1 MRNQTIVVDINK
13 EICRILRY
21 KQYDN
26 NNLLQII
33 VEKDNERVSL
43 NGYTGYAF
51 FKLPSGLV
59 IKKDCNI
66 QGSEV
71 TINIDNNVLSESGKI
86 ALDLTLSDGN
96 RTFTLFRIN
105 LVIEESIDKDD
116 AIIIE
121 AGWDIVSEIAK
132 INEKIENLDGVDEG
146 ALDELNSK
154 IEDINS
160 QLEHK
165 ANLSEIT
172 ENFVL
177 KGKVKGI
184 RDDGVTLSVLTN
196 SKSPNPE
203 TPVCVAL
210 KIRLTL
216 QRIQI
221 EIVYLFM
228 LIIEVLM
235 QH

>member
-1 MRNQTIVVDINK
+1 MRNQILVVDINK
-13 EICRILRY
+13 ETCKVLKY

-33 VEKDNERVSL
+33 VEKDDERVSL

-59 IKKDCNI
+59 IKKDCSI

-71 TINIDNNVLSESGKI
+71 IINIDNNVLSESGKI

-116 AIIIE
+116 AIIVE

-132 INEKIENLDGVDEG
+132 INKEIENLKNMLASMQVNTSSFDE
-146 ALDELNSK
+146 NNNK
-154 IEDINS
+154 
-160 QLEHK
+160 
-165 ANLSEIT
+165 
-172 ENFVL
+172 
-177 KGKVKGI
+177 
-184 RDDGVTLSVLTN
+184 
-196 SKSPNPE
+196 
-203 TPVCVAL
+203 
-210 KIRLTL
+210 
-216 QRIQI
+216 
-221 EIVYLFM
+221 
-228 LIIEVLM
+228 
-235 QH
+235 